1 MAKTIGSL
9 SVGMSLSITDFVK
22 NLDKVKNDL
31 ETLDTVTKALSGTFE
46 NSVAGIMGDAV
57 HKFAKSSKLGA
68 DQAVAF
74 TKELKSAGLPAESI
88 KTIFERT
95 SGVLSRFADK
105 AGEASGAMLEI
116 FGKIGTSDKA
126 VLKDF
131 QALESMGFKAFKT
144 LADELTKVEGK
155 AVSVD
160 EVMKRIASGSLSG
173 KQAFSL
179 LTTSATAKE
188 PEKEIEATKSKAK
201 LSLETFVKTAKDKIV
216 GAAKSILSSVVNLI
230 TNPFTVIS
238 GALASYGVYK
248 IYGRAVETFAKT
260 EEIMVRLRGLAGE
273 AGGAKIGSVLEDI
286 AAKGRI
292 ASDVVGG
299 LAGKFLAAGLNSQ
312 DTASMLASFSATASA
327 AGSGAGEVF
336 NKLGEIALALRNTG
350 EVNAQSFAELAALG
364 LPVYDA
370 LAKRLSEV
378 TGEAISAE
386 RAMEM
391 LTSGQVSGTN
401 ALNALLGLQGND
413 NVKAQAEAQANSL
426 SGIYARLSG
435 EIEGFF
441 STMGGAIAEA
451 LDLKGFNQGFI
462 DFIESLKTNFETGL
476 KPAIENIGIAL
487 AAVRDVLF
495 AAFKGL
501 VDFFTRFDE
510 TDASIGNKVNNVRS
524 IVIQFA
530 QSLMGVLQQIVDL
543 SISAIE
549 KLANAAGGV
558 DLLTKYAQ
566 GIAGGAAVGAGVG
579 FGFGGIGAGPG
590 ALLGALGGALGV
602 SMGNERFGESAD
614 FSGFRT
620 QMEKMFQGINE
631 TIGQVGNEAAISF
644 MDNFIKNVQRSLK
657 DDFSWT
663 SNNSWDMG
671 SSLADD
677 MSVFFESLSNGL
689 NDGSIGFKAFLN
701 QVSGATTSAIAI
713 FKREMELGT
722 MSSEQFD
729 QAVENLRQKSMDALI
744 NAFSEGKITGA
755 EFDAEMKKL
764 QATFDSL
771 KPPADVFAPT
781 VPTKLP
787 DWIQQLVD
795 GKSPLDTYREKLAEL
810 ENALNT
816 GQILP
821 DQFAAGATML
831 ADELERAVGSVEELK
846 NPGALLAGSKE
857 AYSQILKIQNQ
868 GQGESPQQR
877 LERLAARANELAQQ
891 QARTQEQI
899 LAATLNNNPVVTATF
914 GG

>member
-1 MAKTIGSL
+1 MAKTIGAL
-9 SVGMSLSITDFVK
+9 SVNMGIKIADFV
-22 NLDKVKNDL
+22 
-31 ETLDTVTKALSGTFE
+31 
-46 NSVAGIMGDAV
+46 AGM
-57 HKFAKSSKLGA
+57 
-68 DQAVAF
+68 
-74 TKELKSAGLPAESI
+74 
-88 KTIFERT
+88 KT
-95 SGVLSRFADK
+95 A
-105 AGEASGAMLEI
+105 
-116 FGKIGTSDKA
+116 
-126 VLKDF
+126 
-131 QALESMGFKAFKT
+131 Q
-144 LADELTKVEGK
+144 TKVVDFSTNVTASTMK
-155 AVSVD
+155 VSSAIKGLV
-160 EVMKRIASGSLSG
+160 AL
-173 KQAFSL
+173 
-179 LTTSATAKE
+179 TSASL
-188 PEKEIEATKSKAK
+188 ATYGVYKFYDRAI
-201 LSLETFVKTAKDKIV
+201 ETFVKTEEVMTKIRGLSDNLGADKI
-216 GAAKSILSSVVNLI
+216 GAVM
-230 TNPFTVIS
+230 
-238 GALASYGVYK
+238 
-248 IYGRAVETFAKT
+248 ET
-260 EEIMVRLRGLAGE
+260 
-273 AGGAKIGSVLEDI
+273 I

-292 ASDVVGG
+292 ALEVTGD
-299 LAGKFLAAGLNSQ
+299 LAAKFLAAGINSEQ
-312 DTASMLASFSATASA
+312 TAQMIQSFGSTAQSAGKSA
-327 AGSGAGEVF
+327 ADVF
-336 NKLGEIALALRNTG
+336 GKLGEIALAIRNTG

-413 NVKAQAEAQANSL
+413 KVKAQAEAQANSL

-764 QATFDSL
+764 QATFESL

>member
-1 MAKTIGSL
+1 MAKTIGAL
-9 SVGMSLSITDFVK
+9 SVNMGIKIADFV
-22 NLDKVKNDL
+22 
-31 ETLDTVTKALSGTFE
+31 
-46 NSVAGIMGDAV
+46 AGM
-57 HKFAKSSKLGA
+57 
-68 DQAVAF
+68 
-74 TKELKSAGLPAESI
+74 
-88 KTIFERT
+88 KT
-95 SGVLSRFADK
+95 A
-105 AGEASGAMLEI
+105 
-116 FGKIGTSDKA
+116 
-126 VLKDF
+126 
-131 QALESMGFKAFKT
+131 Q
-144 LADELTKVEGK
+144 TKVVDFSTNVTASTMK
-155 AVSVD
+155 VSSAIKGLVA
-160 EVMKRIASGSLSG
+160 M
-173 KQAFSL
+173 
-179 LTTSATAKE
+179 TSA
-188 PEKEIEATKSKAK
+188 
-201 LSLETFVKTAKDKIV
+201 SLAAYGVYKFYDRAIETFVKTEEVMTKIRGLSDNLGADKI
-216 GAAKSILSSVVNLI
+216 GAVM
-230 TNPFTVIS
+230 
-238 GALASYGVYK
+238 
-248 IYGRAVETFAKT
+248 ET
-260 EEIMVRLRGLAGE
+260 
-273 AGGAKIGSVLEDI
+273 I

-292 ASDVVGG
+292 ALEVTGD
-299 LAGKFLAAGLNSQ
+299 LAAKFLAAGINSEQ
-312 DTASMLASFSATASA
+312 TAQMIQSFGSTAQSAGKSA
-327 AGSGAGEVF
+327 ADVF
-336 NKLGEIALALRNTG
+336 GKLGEIALAIRNTG

-370 LAKRLSEV
+370 LAKRLSQV

-495 AAFKGL
+495 AAFRGL
-501 VDFFTRFDE
+501 VDFFTRFGESDGQ
-510 TDASIGNKVNNVRS
+510 IGDKVKNIRA
-524 IVIQFA
+524 IVVQFA
-530 QSLMGVLQQIVDL
+530 QGLMGVLQQMLDL
-543 SISAIE
+543 AAVAIE
-549 KLANAAGGV
+549 KLANFAGGA
-558 DLLTKYAQ
+558 DLAGKFAK
-566 GIAGGAAVGAGVG
+566 GMAGGAAAGAAVGSFLPGIGTGIGALVGAG
-579 FGFGGIGAGPG
+579 A
-590 ALLGALGGALGV
+590 GALGV
-602 SMGNERFGESAD
+602 SMSNERFGESAD
-614 FSGFRT
+614 FSGFRA
-620 QMEKMFQGINE
+620 QMEKMFQGISE
-631 TIGQVGNEAAISF
+631 TIGQVGNEAAADYLEGFISG
-644 MDNFIKNVQRSLK
+644 LK
-657 DDFSWT
+657 DSFENKKDSLEKAL
-663 SNNSWDMG
+663 SIDMKT
-671 SSLADD
+671 
-677 MSVFFESLSNGL
+677 FFVGL
-689 NDGSIGFKAFLN
+689 QSGVVSGEIGYSAFLN
-701 QVSGATTSAIAI
+701 QLSNGTASAIAV
-713 FKREMELGT
+713 FKREMELGNL
-722 MSSEQFD
+722 SVEQFD
-729 QAVENLRQKSMDALI
+729 DAIGELESRTLKVLDI
-744 NAFSEGKITGA
+744 ALKEGRITNEEYSASIDGLYA
-755 EFDAEMKKL
+755 KL
-764 QATFDSL
+764 NSL

>member
-1 MAKTIGSL
+1 MAKTIGAL
-9 SVGMSLSITDFVK
+9 SVNMGIKIADFV
-22 NLDKVKNDL
+22 
-31 ETLDTVTKALSGTFE
+31 
-46 NSVAGIMGDAV
+46 AGM
-57 HKFAKSSKLGA
+57 
-68 DQAVAF
+68 
-74 TKELKSAGLPAESI
+74 
-88 KTIFERT
+88 KT
-95 SGVLSRFADK
+95 A
-105 AGEASGAMLEI
+105 
-116 FGKIGTSDKA
+116 
-126 VLKDF
+126 
-131 QALESMGFKAFKT
+131 Q
-144 LADELTKVEGK
+144 TKVVDFSTNVTASTMK
-155 AVSVD
+155 VSSAIKGLV
-160 EVMKRIASGSLSG
+160 ALTSTSLAAYG
-173 KQAFSL
+173 VYKFYDRA
-179 LTTSATAKE
+179 
-188 PEKEIEATKSKAK
+188 I
-201 LSLETFVKTAKDKIV
+201 ETFVKTEEVMTKIRGLSDNLGADKI
-216 GAAKSILSSVVNLI
+216 GAVM
-230 TNPFTVIS
+230 
-238 GALASYGVYK
+238 
-248 IYGRAVETFAKT
+248 ET
-260 EEIMVRLRGLAGE
+260 
-273 AGGAKIGSVLEDI
+273 I
-286 AAKGRI
+286 AANGRI
-292 ASDVVGG
+292 ALEVTGD
-299 LAGKFLAAGLNSQ
+299 LAAKFLAAGINSEQ
-312 DTASMLASFSATASA
+312 TAQMIQSFGSTAQSAGKSA
-327 AGSGAGEVF
+327 ADVF
-336 NKLGEIALALRNTG
+336 GKLGEIALAIRNTG

-413 NVKAQAEAQANSL
+413 KVKAQAEAQANSL

-495 AAFKGL
+495 AAFRGL

-510 TDASIGNKVNNVRS
+510 SDGMVGSKVNNIRA
-524 IVIQFA
+524 IVVQFA
-530 QSLMGVLQQIVDL
+530 QGLMGVLQQMLDL
-543 SISAIE
+543 AAVAIE
-549 KLANAAGGV
+549 KLANFAGGA
-558 DLLTKYAQ
+558 DLAAKFAK
-566 GIAGGAAVGAGVG
+566 GMAGGAAAGAAVGSFLPGIGTGIGALVGAG
-579 FGFGGIGAGPG
+579 A
-590 ALLGALGGALGV
+590 GALGV
-602 SMGNERFGESAD
+602 SMSNERFGESAD
-614 FSGFRT
+614 FSGFRA
-620 QMEKMFQGINE
+620 QMEKMFQGISE
-631 TIGQVGNEAAISF
+631 TIGQVGNESAANYLEGFISGLKNSF
-644 MDNFIKNVQRSLK
+644 ENKKDNLEKALSI
-657 DDFSWT
+657 
-663 SNNSWDMG
+663 DMKT
-671 SSLADD
+671 
-677 MSVFFESLSNGL
+677 FFVGL
-689 NDGSIGFKAFLN
+689 QSGVVSGEIGYSAFLN
-701 QVSGATTSAIAI
+701 QLSNGTASAIAV
-713 FKREMELGT
+713 FKREMELGNL
-722 MSSEQFD
+722 SVEQFD
-729 QAVENLRQKSMDALI
+729 ETISELESRTLKVLDIALK
-744 NAFSEGKITGA
+744 EGRITNEEYA
-755 EFDAEMKKL
+755 ASIDSLYAKL
-764 QATFDSL
+764 NSL

>member
-31 ETLDTVTKALSGTFE
+31 ETLDTVTKSLASTFE
-46 NSVAGIMGDAV
+46 ASIAGIMGDAV

-68 DQAVAF
+68 DQAIAF
-74 TKELKSAGLPAESI
+74 TKELKNAGVPADSI

-105 AGEASGAMLEI
+105 AGEASGAMLDI

-160 EVMKRIASGSLSG
+160 EVMKRIAAGSLSG

-188 PEKEIEATKSKAK
+188 PEKQIEATQNKAK
-201 LSLETFVKTAKDKIV
+201 VSLESFVKSAKDRIV

-230 TNPFTVIS
+230 MNPFTVIG

-260 EEIMVRLRGLAGE
+260 EEIMVRLRGLAGD
-273 AGGAKIGSVLEDI
+273 AGGAKIGAVLENI
-286 AAKGRI
+286 SAKGRI
-292 ASDVVGG
+292 ALDVVGG
-299 LAGKFLAAGLNSQ
+299 LASKFLAAGLNSQ
-312 DTASMLASFSATASA
+312 DTSAMLASFGATASS
-327 AGSGAGEVF
+327 AGSGAADVF
-336 NKLGEIALALRNTG
+336 NKLGEIALAIRNTG
-350 EVNAQSFAELAALG
+350 EVNAQSFADLAAMG

-370 LAKRLSEV
+370 LAARLSQV
-378 TGEAISAE
+378 TGQAISAE
-386 RAMEM
+386 RAMQM
-391 LTSGQVSGTN
+391 LTNNQVSGTN
-401 ALNALLGLQGND
+401 ALNALLGLQGNE

-441 STMGGAIAEA
+441 ATMGGAIAEA
-451 LDLKGFNQGFI
+451 LNLKGFNQGII
-462 DFIESLKTNFETGL
+462 DFVEGLKTNFETGL

-495 AAFKGL
+495 AAFRGL
-501 VDFFTRFDE
+501 VDFFTRFGEADGLVG
-510 TDASIGNKVNNVRS
+510 SKVNNIRGMV
-524 IVIQFA
+524 VQFA
-530 QSLMGVLQQIVDL
+530 QGLMSVLNQMITL
-543 SISAIE
+543 ASEGIE
-549 KLANAAGGV
+549 KLINLAGGAK
-558 DLLTKYAQ
+558 LAGKYAA
-566 GIAGGAAVGAGVG
+566 GIAGGAATGAAVGS
-579 FGFGGIGAGPG
+579 FFGGIGAPIG
-590 ALLGALGGALGV
+590 AAIGAGAGALGV
-602 SMGNERFGESAD
+602 SMGNERGGEKVD
-614 FSGFRT
+614 FSGFRN
-620 QMEKMFQGINE
+620 QMEQMFQNISE
-631 TIGQVGNEAAISF
+631 TIGQVGNEAAINF

-663 SNNSWDMG
+663 TNNSWDMG

-677 MSVFFESLSNGL
+677 MSVFFEALSTGL
-689 NDGSIGFKAFLN
+689 NDGTIGFKAFLN
-701 QVSGATTSAIAI
+701 QVTSGTASAIAM

-729 QAVENLRQKSMDALI
+729 QAVENLRQKSLDALI

-781 VPTKLP
+781 LPTKLP

-795 GKSPLDTYREKLAEL
+795 NKSPLDTYREKLAEL
-810 ENALNT
+810 QNALDT
-816 GQILP
+816 GAILP
-821 DQFAAGATML
+821 DQFAAGATL
-831 ADELERAVGSVEELK
+831 IADELERAVGSVEELK

-857 AYSQILKIQNQ
+857 AFSQVLKIQNQ
-868 GQGESPQQR
+868 GNGENPQQR
-877 LERLAARANELAQQ
+877 LARLAERANELAQQ

>member
-1 MAKTIGSL
+1 MAKTIGAL
-9 SVGMSLSITDFVK
+9 SVNMGIKIADFV
-22 NLDKVKNDL
+22 
-31 ETLDTVTKALSGTFE
+31 
-46 NSVAGIMGDAV
+46 AGM
-57 HKFAKSSKLGA
+57 
-68 DQAVAF
+68 
-74 TKELKSAGLPAESI
+74 
-88 KTIFERT
+88 KT
-95 SGVLSRFADK
+95 A
-105 AGEASGAMLEI
+105 
-116 FGKIGTSDKA
+116 
-126 VLKDF
+126 
-131 QALESMGFKAFKT
+131 Q
-144 LADELTKVEGK
+144 TKVVDFSTNVTASTMK
-155 AVSVD
+155 VSSAIKGLVA
-160 EVMKRIASGSLSG
+160 M
-173 KQAFSL
+173 
-179 LTTSATAKE
+179 TSA
-188 PEKEIEATKSKAK
+188 
-201 LSLETFVKTAKDKIV
+201 SLAAYGVYKFYDRAIETFVKTEEVMTKIRGLSDNLGADKI
-216 GAAKSILSSVVNLI
+216 GAVM
-230 TNPFTVIS
+230 
-238 GALASYGVYK
+238 
-248 IYGRAVETFAKT
+248 ET
-260 EEIMVRLRGLAGE
+260 
-273 AGGAKIGSVLEDI
+273 I

-292 ASDVVGG
+292 ALEVTGD
-299 LAGKFLAAGLNSQ
+299 LAAKFLAAGINSEQ
-312 DTASMLASFSATASA
+312 TAQMIQSFGSTAQSAGKSA
-327 AGSGAGEVF
+327 ADVF
-336 NKLGEIALALRNTG
+336 GKLGEIALAIRNTG

-370 LAKRLSEV
+370 LAKRLSQV

-501 VDFFTRFDE
+501 VDFFTRFGESDGQ
-510 TDASIGNKVNNVRS
+510 IGDKVKNIRA
-524 IVIQFA
+524 IVVQFA
-530 QSLMGVLQQIVDL
+530 QGLMGVLQQMLDL
-543 SISAIE
+543 AAVAIE
-549 KLANAAGGV
+549 KLANFAGGA
-558 DLLTKYAQ
+558 DLAGKFAK
-566 GIAGGAAVGAGVG
+566 GMAGGAAAGAAVGSFLPGIGTGIGALVGAG
-579 FGFGGIGAGPG
+579 A
-590 ALLGALGGALGV
+590 GALGV
-602 SMGNERFGESAD
+602 SMSNERFGESAD
-614 FSGFRT
+614 FSGFRA
-620 QMEKMFQGINE
+620 QMEKMFQGISE
-631 TIGQVGNEAAISF
+631 TIGQVGNESAANYLEGFISGLKNSF
-644 MDNFIKNVQRSLK
+644 ENKKDNLEKALSI
-657 DDFSWT
+657 
-663 SNNSWDMG
+663 DMKT
-671 SSLADD
+671 
-677 MSVFFESLSNGL
+677 FFVGL
-689 NDGSIGFKAFLN
+689 QYGVVSGEIGYSAFLN
-701 QVSGATTSAIAI
+701 QLSNGTASAIAV
-713 FKREMELGT
+713 FKREMELGNL
-722 MSSEQFD
+722 SVEQFD
-729 QAVENLRQKSMDALI
+729 ETISELESRTLKVLDIALK
-744 NAFSEGKITGA
+744 EGRITNEEYA
-755 EFDAEMKKL
+755 ASIDSLYAKL
-764 QATFDSL
+764 NSL

>member
-1 MAKTIGSL
+1 MAKTIGAL
-9 SVGMSLSITDFVK
+9 SVNMGIKIADFV
-22 NLDKVKNDL
+22 
-31 ETLDTVTKALSGTFE
+31 
-46 NSVAGIMGDAV
+46 AGM
-57 HKFAKSSKLGA
+57 
-68 DQAVAF
+68 
-74 TKELKSAGLPAESI
+74 
-88 KTIFERT
+88 KT
-95 SGVLSRFADK
+95 A
-105 AGEASGAMLEI
+105 
-116 FGKIGTSDKA
+116 
-126 VLKDF
+126 
-131 QALESMGFKAFKT
+131 Q
-144 LADELTKVEGK
+144 TKVVDFSTNVTASTMK
-155 AVSVD
+155 VSSAIKGLV
-160 EVMKRIASGSLSG
+160 AL
-173 KQAFSL
+173 
-179 LTTSATAKE
+179 TSA
-188 PEKEIEATKSKAK
+188 
-201 LSLETFVKTAKDKIV
+201 SLAAYGVYKFYDRAIETFVKTEEVMTKIRGLSDNLGADKI
-216 GAAKSILSSVVNLI
+216 GAVM
-230 TNPFTVIS
+230 
-238 GALASYGVYK
+238 
-248 IYGRAVETFAKT
+248 ET
-260 EEIMVRLRGLAGE
+260 
-273 AGGAKIGSVLEDI
+273 I

-292 ASDVVGG
+292 ALEVTGD
-299 LAGKFLAAGLNSQ
+299 LAAKFLAAGINSEQ
-312 DTASMLASFSATASA
+312 TAQMIQSFGSTAQSAGKSA
-327 AGSGAGEVF
+327 ADVF
-336 NKLGEIALALRNTG
+336 GKLGEIALAIRNTG

-370 LAKRLSEV
+370 LAKRLSAV

-413 NVKAQAEAQANSL
+413 NVKAQAEAQANTL

-495 AAFKGL
+495 AAFRGL

-510 TDASIGNKVNNVRS
+510 SDGMVGSKVNNIRA
-524 IVIQFA
+524 IVVQFA
-530 QSLMGVLQQIVDL
+530 QGLMGVLKQMLDL
-543 SISAIE
+543 ATVAIE
-549 KLANAAGGV
+549 KLANFAGGA
-558 DLLTKYAQ
+558 DLAGKFAK
-566 GIAGGAAVGAGVG
+566 GMAGGAAAGAAVGSFLPGIGTGIGALVGAG
-579 FGFGGIGAGPG
+579 A
-590 ALLGALGGALGV
+590 GALGV
-602 SMGNERFGESAD
+602 SMSNERFGESAD
-614 FSGFRT
+614 FSGFRA
-620 QMEKMFQGINE
+620 QMEKMFQGISE
-631 TIGQVGNEAAISF
+631 TIGQVGNESAANYLEGFISGLKNSF
-644 MDNFIKNVQRSLK
+644 ENKKDNLEKALSIDMKN
-657 DDFSWT
+657 
-663 SNNSWDMG
+663 
-671 SSLADD
+671 
-677 MSVFFESLSNGL
+677 FFVGL
-689 NDGSIGFKAFLN
+689 QSGVVSGEIGYSAFLN
-701 QVSGATTSAIAI
+701 QLSNGTASAIAV
-713 FKREMELGT
+713 FKREMELGNL
-722 MSSEQFD
+722 SVEQFD
-729 QAVENLRQKSMDALI
+729 ETISELESRTLKVLDIALK
-744 NAFSEGKITGA
+744 EGRITNEEYA
-755 EFDAEMKKL
+755 ASIDSLYAKL
-764 QATFDSL
+764 NSL